1 MNVEVNASQQEYNIN
16 KGRMQKVF
24 LVLFVGVLSF
34 FIVSRTMKTPTITND
49 LFLENV
55 EALANVENSVPTHCW
70 GEGNFTCPVYG
81 AKVEYVYI
89 GYSLEPDEET
99 Y

>member
-1 MNVEVNASQQEYNIN
+1 MNVEVNDSQQVYNIN

-55 EALANVENSVPTHCW
+55 EALANYESPEIIICDFS
-70 GEGNFTCPVYG
+70 GNFICPANG
-81 AKVEYVYI
+81 KKVGYVYK
-89 GYSLEPDEET
+89 GYSLR
-99 Y
+99 